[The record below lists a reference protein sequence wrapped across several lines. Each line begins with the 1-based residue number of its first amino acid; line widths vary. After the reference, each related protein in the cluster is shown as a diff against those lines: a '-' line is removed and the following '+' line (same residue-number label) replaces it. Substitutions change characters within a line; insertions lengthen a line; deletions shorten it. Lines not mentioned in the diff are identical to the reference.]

1 MNLLDKIKADIARH
15 ELMACHDLQGQL
27 AAIDVKALAV
37 LGTDNETPS
46 YSVDNR
52 TATIKIRGLLIP
64 SASRDYGDWATGYN
78 YINQYLTKANNDPSV
93 DEIVLDIDSGG
104 GYVKGLDD
112 VIETIA
118 NLSKPI
124 TTYASGDMYSA
135 AYYLGSSTDNIT
147 AEKDSGIGSI
157 GVYVVHEESSKA
169 LEKWG
174 ETYSIFRSG
183 KWKGAFNWFSPLA
196 KHEKE
201 RLQQGVDEAA
211 SLFFNHVAYKRNI
224 DTMTIADWQG
234 DTFSA
239 TKAKELGLI
248 DEIVGQTV
256 TQSPVDK
263 FLETKADFSAT
274 STQNPI
280 NLMEDTMDLNE
291 AKAKISELQGQ
302 VADKD
307 SALTAAQAK
316 AADAETKLAEVT
328 TKLEKIQ
335 AESRNKAVADL
346 EAKTGKTFSDAEKQA
361 FASMSDDQFALV
373 ASMAESNKPVMPA
386 SLQQA
391 QITAGNTES
400 AGLAGVIANL
410 TKGANNA

>member
-52 TATIKIRGLLIP
+52 TATIKVRGLLIP
-64 SASRDYGDWATGYN
+64 SASRDYGDWVTGYN
-78 YINQYLTKANNDPSV
+78 YINQYLAKANSDPFV
-93 DEIVLDIDSGG
+93 DEIILDIDSGG

-112 VIETIA
+112 VIENIA

-124 TTYASGDMYSA
+124 TTHASGDMYSA
-135 AYYLGSSTDNIT
+135 AYYLGSSTNNIT

-169 LEKWG
+169 LENMG

-211 SLFFNHVAYKRNI
+211 SLFFNHVAYKRDI

-248 DEIVGQTV
+248 DEIVGKTATNSP
-256 TQSPVDK
+256 TQV
-263 FLETKADFSAT
+263 EITTKADFSAT
-274 STQNPI
+274 STQNPKE
-280 NLMEDTMDLNE
+280 NTMDLNE

-361 FASMSDDQFALV
+361 FAGMSDDQFALV

>member
-37 LGTDNETPS
+37 LGKDSESPS

-64 SASRDYGDWATGYN
+64 SASRDYGDWVTGYN
-78 YINQYLTKANNDPSV
+78 YINQYLAKANNDPFV

-135 AYYLGSSTDNIT
+135 AYYLSSSTDNIT

-157 GVYVVHEESSKA
+157 GVYVVHSEESKA

-248 DEIVGQTV
+248 DEIVGKTATNSP
-256 TQSPVDK
+256 TQV
-263 FLETKADFSAT
+263 EITTKADFSAT
-274 STQNPI
+274 STQNPKE
-280 NLMEDTMDLNE
+280 NTMDLNE

-316 AADAETKLAEVT
+316 AADAETKIAEVT

-361 FASMSDDQFALV
+361 FAGMSDEQFALV

-391 QITAGNTES
+391 QITAGNTDS
-400 AGLAGVIANL
+400 TGLAGVIANL

>member
-1 MNLLDKIKADIARH
+1 MNILDKIKADIARH

-27 AAIDVKALAV
+27 TAIDVKALAV
-37 LGTDNETPS
+37 LGKDSETPS

-78 YINQYLTKANNDPSV
+78 YINQYLAKANNDPFV

-135 AYYLGSSTDNIT
+135 AYYLGSSTDRIT

-157 GVYVVHEESSKA
+157 GVYVVHSEDSKA

-211 SLFFNHVAYKRNI
+211 SLFFNHVAYKRGI
-224 DTMTIADWQG
+224 DAMTIADWQG
-234 DTFSA
+234 DTFTA

-248 DEIVGQTV
+248 DEIVGKTATNSP
-256 TQSPVDK
+256 TQV
-263 FLETKADFSAT
+263 EITTKADFSAT
-274 STQNPI
+274 STQNPKE
-280 NLMEDTMDLNE
+280 NTMDLNE

-302 VADKD
+302 VADKET
-307 SALTAAQAK
+307 ALASKDAKIAELQAK
-316 AADAETKLAEVT
+316 LTEQ
-328 TKLEKIQ
+328 Q
-335 AESRNKAVADL
+335 ANNRNKAVADL

-361 FASMSDDQFALV
+361 FAGMSDEQFALV
-373 ASMAESNKPVMPA
+373 ASMAESNKPAMPA

-400 AGLAGVIANL
+400 TGLAGVIANL

>member
-15 ELMACHDLQGQL
+15 ELMACYDLQGQL

-64 SASRDYGDWATGYN
+64 SASRDYGAWATGYN
-78 YINQYLTKANNDPSV
+78 YINQYLAKANNDPFV

-124 TTYASGDMYSA
+124 ATYASGDMYSA

-157 GVYVVHEESSKA
+157 GVYVVHSEESKA

-211 SLFFNHVAYKRNI
+211 SLFFNHVAYKRDI

-248 DEIVGQTV
+248 DEIVGKTV

-263 FLETKADFSAT
+263 FLETKADTSAT
-274 STQNPI
+274 STQNPKE
-280 NLMEDTMDLNE
+280 NTMDLNE

-346 EAKTGKTFSDAEKQA
+346 EAKTGKTFSDEQKQA

-373 ASMAESNKPVMPA
+373 ASMAESNKPVMPT

-400 AGLAGVIANL
+400 TGLAGVVANL
-410 TKGANNA
+410 AKGANNA

>member
-1 MNLLDKIKADIARH
+1 MNILDKVKADIARH

-27 AAIDVKALAV
+27 AAIDVKALAA

-64 SASRDYGDWATGYN
+64 SASRDYGDWVTGYN
-78 YINQYLTKANNDPSV
+78 YINQYLAKANNDPFV

-124 TTYASGDMYSA
+124 TTYASGDMYSG
-135 AYYLGSSTDNIT
+135 AYYLGSSTDRIT

-157 GVYVVHEESSKA
+157 GVYVVHSEESKA

-211 SLFFNHVAYKRNI
+211 SLFFNHVAYKRDI

-256 TQSPVDK
+256 TQSPTQV
-263 FLETKADFSAT
+263 EITTKADFSAT
-274 STQNPI
+274 STQNPKE
-280 NLMEDTMDLNE
+280 NTMDLNE

-346 EAKTGKTFSDAEKQA
+346 EAKTGKTFSDEQKQA
-361 FASMSDDQFALV
+361 FVSMSDDQFALV
-373 ASMAESNKPVMPA
+373 VSMAESNKPVMPA

-391 QITAGNTES
+391 QITAGNSES
-400 AGLAGVIANL
+400 TGLAGVIANL

>member
-1 MNLLDKIKADIARH
+1 MNLLDKVKADVARH

-37 LGTDNETPS
+37 MGTDNETPS

-64 SASRDYGDWATGYN
+64 SASRDYGGWVTGYN
-78 YINQYLTKANNDPSV
+78 YINQYLAKANNDPFV
-93 DEIVLDIDSGG
+93 DEIILDIDSGG

-124 TTYASGDMYSA
+124 TTYASGDMYSG

-157 GVYVVHEESSKA
+157 GVFVVHSEESKA

-211 SLFFNHVAYKRNI
+211 SLFFNHVAYKRNL
-224 DTMTIADWQG
+224 DAMTIADWQG

-248 DEIVGQTV
+248 DEIVGKTATNSP
-256 TQSPVDK
+256 TQV
-263 FLETKADFSAT
+263 EITTKADFSAT
-274 STQNPI
+274 STQNPKE
-280 NLMEDTMDLNE
+280 NTMDLNE

-400 AGLAGVIANL
+400 TGLAGVIANL

>member
-37 LGTDNETPS
+37 LGTDSDTPS

-52 TATIKIRGLLIP
+52 TATIKVRGLLIP
-64 SASRDYGDWATGYN
+64 SASRDYGNWITGYN
-78 YINQYLTKANNDPSV
+78 YINQYLTKANNDPFV

-157 GVYVVHEESSKA
+157 GVYVVHSEDSKA

-211 SLFFNHVAYKRNI
+211 TLFFNHVAYKRDI

-248 DEIVGQTV
+248 DEIVGKTATNSP
-256 TQSPVDK
+256 TQV
-263 FLETKADFSAT
+263 EITTKADTSAT
-274 STQNPI
+274 TKNPKE
-280 NLMEDTMDLNE
+280 NTMDL
-291 AKAKISELQGQ
+291 AQAQAKISELQGQ

-307 SALTAAQAK
+307 SALTQAQAK
-316 AADAETKLAEVT
+316 ANDAETKLAAITAKFE
-328 TKLEKIQ
+328 KLQ
-335 AESRNKAVADL
+335 ADGRNKAVADL

-361 FASMSDDQFALV
+361 FAGMSDEQFALV

-400 AGLAGVIANL
+400 TGLAGVVANL
-410 TKGANNA
+410 AKGASNA

>member
-37 LGTDNETPS
+37 MGTDSETPS

-52 TATIKIRGLLIP
+52 TATIKVRGLLVP
-64 SASRDYGDWATGYN
+64 SASRDYGDWVTGYN
-78 YINQYLTKANNDPSV
+78 YINQYLAKANNDPFV

-135 AYYLGSSTDNIT
+135 AYYLGSSTGRIT

-157 GVYVVHEESSKA
+157 GVYVVHSEESKA

-248 DEIVGQTV
+248 DEIVGKTV

-263 FLETKADFSAT
+263 FLETKAESSAT
-274 STQNPI
+274 TNPQPKE
-280 NLMEDTMDLNE
+280 LDMDLVQALAENSNLKAQVAE
-291 AKAKISELQGQ
+291 KETALASKDAKIAELQ
-302 VADKD
+302 AK
-307 SALTAAQAK
+307 LTEQQAS
-316 AADAETKLAEVT
+316 
-328 TKLEKIQ
+328 
-335 AESRNKAVADL
+335 SRNKAVADL
-346 EAKTGKTFSDAEKQA
+346 EAKTGKTFSDEQKQA
-361 FASMSDDQFALV
+361 FAGMSDDQFALV

-400 AGLAGVIANL
+400 TGLAGVIANL

>member
-15 ELMACHDLQGQL
+15 ELMSCHDLQGQL
-27 AAIDVKALAV
+27 TAIDVKALAV
-37 LGTDNETPS
+37 LGKDSETPS

-52 TATIKIRGLLIP
+52 TATIKIRGLLVP
-64 SASRDYGDWATGYN
+64 SASRDYGDWITGYN
-78 YINQYLTKANNDPSV
+78 YINQYLAKANNDPFV

-135 AYYLGSSTDNIT
+135 AYYLGSSTNNIT

-157 GVYVVHEESSKA
+157 GVYVVHSEESKA

-211 SLFFNHVAYKRNI
+211 SLFFNHVAYKRDI

-248 DEIVGQTV
+248 DEIVGKTV

-263 FLETKADFSAT
+263 FLETKAESSAT
-274 STQNPI
+274 TDPKPKE
-280 NLMEDTMDLNE
+280 LDMDLVQALAENSNL
-291 AKAKISELQGQ
+291 KAQ
-302 VADKD
+302 VADKET
-307 SALTAAQAK
+307 ALASKDAKIAELQAK
-316 AADAETKLAEVT
+316 LTEQ
-328 TKLEKIQ
+328 Q
-335 AESRNKAVADL
+335 ANNRNKGVADL

-361 FASMSDDQFALV
+361 FAGMSDDQFALV

-400 AGLAGVIANL
+400 TGLAGVIANL

>member
-37 LGTDNETPS
+37 LGTDSDTPS

-52 TATIKIRGLLIP
+52 TATIKVRGLLIP
-64 SASRDYGDWATGYN
+64 NASRDYGGWVTGYN
-78 YINQYLTKANNDPSV
+78 YINQYLAKANNDPFI

-104 GYVKGLDD
+104 GYVKGLDG

-124 TTYASGDMYSA
+124 TTYASGNMYSA

-157 GVYVVHEESSKA
+157 GVYVVHSEDSKA

-248 DEIVGQTV
+248 DEIVGKTAINTAAQVEIT
-256 TQSPVDK
+256 
-263 FLETKADFSAT
+263 TKAESSAT
-274 STQNPI
+274 TNPQPKE
-280 NLMEDTMDLNE
+280 LDMDLVQALAENSNL
-291 AKAKISELQGQ
+291 KAQ

-307 SALTAAQAK
+307 TALASKDAKIAELQAK
-316 AADAETKLAEVT
+316 LTEQ
-328 TKLEKIQ
+328 Q
-335 AESRNKAVADL
+335 ANNRNKAVADL

-361 FASMSDDQFALV
+361 FAGMSDDQFALV

-400 AGLAGVIANL
+400 TGLAGVIANL
-410 TKGANNA
+410 SKGASNA

>member
-52 TATIKIRGLLIP
+52 TATIKVRGLLVP
-64 SASRDYGDWATGYN
+64 SASRDYGNWITGYN
-78 YINQYLTKANNDPSV
+78 YINQYLAKANNDPFV
-93 DEIVLDIDSGG
+93 DEIVLNIDSGG

-157 GVYVVHEESSKA
+157 GVYVVHSEDSKA

-211 SLFFNHVAYKRNI
+211 SLFFNHVAYKRDI
-224 DTMTIADWQG
+224 DAMTIADWQG
-234 DTFSA
+234 DTFTA

-248 DEIVGQTV
+248 DEIVGKTV
-256 TQSPVDK
+256 VQPPVDQ
-263 FLETKADFSAT
+263 FLETKAESSAT
-274 STQNPI
+274 TNPQPKE
-280 NLMEDTMDLNE
+280 LDMDLVQALAENSNL
-291 AKAKISELQGQ
+291 KAQ
-302 VADKD
+302 VADKET
-307 SALTAAQAK
+307 ALASKDAKIAELQAK
-316 AADAETKLAEVT
+316 LTEQ
-328 TKLEKIQ
+328 Q
-335 AESRNKAVADL
+335 ANNRNKAVADL

-361 FASMSDDQFALV
+361 FVSMSDDQFALV

-391 QITAGNTES
+391 QIIAGNTDS
-400 AGLAGVIANL
+400 TGLAGVVANL
-410 TKGANNA
+410 AKGAKNA

>member
-37 LGTDNETPS
+37 MGTDNETPS

-52 TATIKIRGLLIP
+52 TATIKIRGLLVP

-78 YINQYLTKANNDPSV
+78 YINQYLTKANNDPFV
-93 DEIVLDIDSGG
+93 DEIVLDINSGG

-124 TTYASGDMYSA
+124 TTYASGDMYSG
-135 AYYLGSSTDNIT
+135 AYYLGSSTDRIT

-157 GVYVVHEESSKA
+157 GVFVVHSEESKA

-211 SLFFNHVAYKRNI
+211 SLFFNHVAYKRDI

-248 DEIVGQTV
+248 DEIVGKTV
-256 TQSPVDK
+256 TQSPVEQ
-263 FLETKADFSAT
+263 FLETKAESSAT
-274 STQNPI
+274 TNPQPKE
-280 NLMEDTMDLNE
+280 LDMDLVQALAENSNL
-291 AKAKISELQGQ
+291 KAQ
-302 VADKD
+302 VADKET
-307 SALTAAQAK
+307 ALASKDAKIAELQAK
-316 AADAETKLAEVT
+316 LTEQ
-328 TKLEKIQ
+328 Q
-335 AESRNKAVADL
+335 ANNRNKAVADL

-361 FASMSDDQFALV
+361 FAGMSDEQFALV

-391 QITAGNTES
+391 QITAGSTES

-410 TKGANNA
+410 TKGVKNA

>member
-52 TATIKIRGLLIP
+52 TATIKVRGLLIP
-64 SASRDYGDWATGYN
+64 SASRDYGNWITGYN
-78 YINQYLTKANNDPSV
+78 YINQYLAKANNDPFV

-124 TTYASGDMYSA
+124 SAYASGDMYSG
-135 AYYLGSSTDNIT
+135 AYYLGSSTDRIT

-157 GVYVVHEESSKA
+157 GVFVVHSEESKA

-248 DEIVGQTV
+248 DEIVGKTAANSP
-256 TQSPVDK
+256 TQV
-263 FLETKADFSAT
+263 ENTTKADFSAT

-280 NLMEDTMDLNE
+280 NPMEDTMDLVQALAENSNLKAQVAE
-291 AKAKISELQGQ
+291 KETALASKDAKIAELQ
-302 VADKD
+302 AK
-307 SALTAAQAK
+307 LTEQ
-316 AADAETKLAEVT
+316 
-328 TKLEKIQ
+328 Q

-361 FASMSDDQFALV
+361 FAGMSDEQFALV

-400 AGLAGVIANL
+400 TGLAGVVANL
-410 TKGANNA
+410 AKGANNA

>member
-1 MNLLDKIKADIARH
+1 MNLLEKIKADIARH

-37 LGTDNETPS
+37 LGKDSETPS

-78 YINQYLTKANNDPSV
+78 YINQYLAKANNDPFV

-157 GVYVVHEESSKA
+157 GVYVVHSEDSKA

-211 SLFFNHVAYKRNI
+211 SLFFNHVAYKRDI
-224 DTMTIADWQG
+224 DAMTIADWQG

-248 DEIVGQTV
+248 DEIVGKTAINTA
-256 TQSPVDK
+256 TQV
-263 FLETKADFSAT
+263 EITTKADFSAT
-274 STQNPI
+274 STQNPKE
-280 NLMEDTMDLNE
+280 NTMDLNE

-335 AESRNKAVADL
+335 ADGRNKAVADL

-361 FASMSDDQFALV
+361 FAGMSDDQFALV

-400 AGLAGVIANL
+400 TGLAGVIANL

>member
-37 LGTDNETPS
+37 LGTDSDTPS

-78 YINQYLTKANNDPSV
+78 YINQYLTKANNDPFV

-135 AYYLGSSTDNIT
+135 AYYLGSSTGRIT

-157 GVYVVHEESSKA
+157 GVYVVHSEDSKA

-211 SLFFNHVAYKRNI
+211 SLFFNHVAYKRGI

-248 DEIVGQTV
+248 DEIVGKTATNSP
-256 TQSPVDK
+256 TQV
-263 FLETKADFSAT
+263 EITTKADTSAT
-274 STQNPI
+274 TKNPKE
-280 NLMEDTMDLNE
+280 NTMDL
-291 AKAKISELQGQ
+291 AQAQAKISELQGQ

-307 SALTAAQAK
+307 SALTQAQAK
-316 AADAETKLAEVT
+316 ANGAETKLAAITAKFE
-328 TKLEKIQ
+328 KLQ
-335 AESRNKAVADL
+335 ADGRNKAVADL

-361 FASMSDDQFALV
+361 FAGMSDEQFALV

-400 AGLAGVIANL
+400 TGLAGVVANL
-410 TKGANNA
+410 AKGASNA

>member
-1 MNLLDKIKADIARH
+1 MNILDKIKADIARH

-37 LGTDNETPS
+37 LGKDSDTPS

-64 SASRDYGDWATGYN
+64 IASRDYGDRITGYN
-78 YINQYLTKANNDPSV
+78 YINQYLAKANNDPFI

-112 VIETIA
+112 VIEHIA

-135 AYYLGSSTDNIT
+135 AYYLGSSTNNIT

-157 GVYVVHEESSKA
+157 GVYVVHSEDSKA

-211 SLFFNHVAYKRNI
+211 SLFFNHVAYKRGI

-248 DEIVGQTV
+248 DEIVGKTATNSP
-256 TQSPVDK
+256 TQV
-263 FLETKADFSAT
+263 EITTKADTSAT
-274 STQNPI
+274 STKNPKE
-280 NLMEDTMDLNE
+280 NTMDLNE

-316 AADAETKLAEVT
+316 AGEAETKLAEVT

-400 AGLAGVIANL
+400 TGLAGVIANL
-410 TKGANNA
+410 TKGASNA

>member
-37 LGTDNETPS
+37 LGTDSDTPS

-78 YINQYLTKANNDPSV
+78 YINQYLAKANNDPFV

-157 GVYVVHEESSKA
+157 GVYVVHSEDSKA

-211 SLFFNHVAYKRNI
+211 SLFFNHVAYKRDI
-224 DTMTIADWQG
+224 DAMTIADWQG

-248 DEIVGQTV
+248 DEIVGKTATNAP
-256 TQSPVDK
+256 TQV
-263 FLETKADFSAT
+263 EITTKADTSAT
-274 STQNPI
+274 TKNPKE
-280 NLMEDTMDLNE
+280 NTMDL
-291 AKAKISELQGQ
+291 AQAQAKISELQGQ

-307 SALTAAQAK
+307 SALTQAQAK
-316 AADAETKLAEVT
+316 ANDAETKLAAITAKFE
-328 TKLEKIQ
+328 KLQ
-335 AESRNKAVADL
+335 ADGRNKAVADL

-361 FASMSDDQFALV
+361 FAGMSDDQFALV

-400 AGLAGVIANL
+400 TGLAGVIANL
-410 TKGANNA
+410 TKGSSNA

>member
-1 MNLLDKIKADIARH
+1 MNILDKIKADIARH
-15 ELMACHDLQGQL
+15 ELMACYDLQGQL

-37 LGTDNETPS
+37 LGKDSDTPS

-64 SASRDYGDWATGYN
+64 SASRDYGDWVTGYN
-78 YINQYLTKANNDPSV
+78 YINQYLAKANNDPFV
-93 DEIVLDIDSGG
+93 DEIVLDIGSGG

-135 AYYLGSSTDNIT
+135 AYYLGSSTNNIT
-147 AEKDSGIGSI
+147 AEKGSGIGSI
-157 GVYVVHEESSKA
+157 GVYVVHGEESKA

-211 SLFFNHVAYKRNI
+211 SLFFNHVAYKRDI
-224 DTMTIADWQG
+224 DAMTIADWQG

-239 TKAKELGLI
+239 AKAKELGLI

-263 FLETKADFSAT
+263 FLETKAESSAT
-274 STQNPI
+274 TNPQPKE
-280 NLMEDTMDLNE
+280 LDMDLVQALAENSNLKAQVAE
-291 AKAKISELQGQ
+291 KETALASKDAKIAELQ
-302 VADKD
+302 AK
-307 SALTAAQAK
+307 LTEQ
-316 AADAETKLAEVT
+316 
-328 TKLEKIQ
+328 Q

-361 FASMSDDQFALV
+361 FAGMSDEQFALV
-373 ASMAESNKPVMPA
+373 ASMAESNKPVMPS

-400 AGLAGVIANL
+400 TGLAGVIANL
-410 TKGANNA
+410 TKGASNA

>member
-37 LGTDNETPS
+37 LGADNETPS

-78 YINQYLTKANNDPSV
+78 YINQYLAKANNDPFV

-135 AYYLGSSTDNIT
+135 AYYLGSSTGRIT

-157 GVYVVHEESSKA
+157 GVYVVHSEDSKA

-211 SLFFNHVAYKRNI
+211 SLFFNHVAYKRDI

-248 DEIVGQTV
+248 DEIVGKTAINTA
-256 TQSPVDK
+256 TQV
-263 FLETKADFSAT
+263 EITTKADNSAT
-274 STQNPI
+274 TTNPKE
-280 NLMEDTMDLNE
+280 NTMDL
-291 AKAKISELQGQ
+291 AQAQAKISELQGQ

-307 SALTAAQAK
+307 SALTQAQAK
-316 AADAETKLAEVT
+316 ANDAEAKLAAMTAKFE
-328 TKLEKIQ
+328 KLQ
-335 AESRNKAVADL
+335 ADGRNKAVADL

-400 AGLAGVIANL
+400 TGLAGVVANL
-410 TKGANNA
+410 AKGANNA

>member
-1 MNLLDKIKADIARH
+1 MNILDKIKADIARH

-27 AAIDVKALAV
+27 TAIDVKALAV
-37 LGTDNETPS
+37 LGKDSETPS

-52 TATIKIRGLLIP
+52 TATIKIRGLLVPI
-64 SASRDYGDWATGYN
+64 ASRDYGDWITGYN
-78 YINQYLTKANNDPSV
+78 YINQYLAKANNDPFV

-135 AYYLGSSTDNIT
+135 AYYLGSSTDKIT

-157 GVYVVHEESSKA
+157 GVYVVHSEDSKA

-211 SLFFNHVAYKRNI
+211 SLFFNHVAYKRDI

-248 DEIVGQTV
+248 DEIVGKTV
-256 TQSPVDK
+256 TQSPVEK
-263 FLETKADFSAT
+263 FLETKAESSAT
-274 STQNPI
+274 TNPQPKE
-280 NLMEDTMDLNE
+280 LDMDLVQALAENSNL
-291 AKAKISELQGQ
+291 KAQ
-302 VADKD
+302 VADKET
-307 SALTAAQAK
+307 ALASKDAKIAELQAK
-316 AADAETKLAEVT
+316 LNEQ
-328 TKLEKIQ
+328 Q
-335 AESRNKAVADL
+335 ASSRNKAVAGL

-361 FASMSDDQFALV
+361 FAGMSDDQFALV
-373 ASMAESNKPVMPA
+373 ASMAESNKPVMPV

-391 QITAGNTES
+391 QITAGSTES
-400 AGLAGVIANL
+400 TGLAGVVANL
-410 TKGANNA
+410 AKGANNA

>member
-1 MNLLDKIKADIARH
+1 MNILDKIKADIARH

-37 LGTDNETPS
+37 LGKDSETPS

-52 TATIKIRGLLIP
+52 TATIKVRGLLVP
-64 SASRDYGDWATGYN
+64 SASRDYGAWATGYN
-78 YINQYLTKANNDPSV
+78 YINQYLAKANNDPFV

-135 AYYLGSSTDNIT
+135 AYYLGSSTDRIT

-157 GVYVVHEESSKA
+157 GVFVVHSEESKA

-211 SLFFNHVAYKRNI
+211 SLFFNHVAYKRDI

-248 DEIVGQTV
+248 DEIVGKTV

-263 FLETKADFSAT
+263 FLETKAESSAT
-274 STQNPI
+274 TNPQPKE
-280 NLMEDTMDLNE
+280 LDMDLVQALAENSNL
-291 AKAKISELQGQ
+291 KAQ
-302 VADKD
+302 VADKET
-307 SALTAAQAK
+307 ALASKDAKIAELQAK
-316 AADAETKLAEVT
+316 LTEQ
-328 TKLEKIQ
+328 Q
-335 AESRNKAVADL
+335 ANNRNKAVADL

-400 AGLAGVIANL
+400 TGLAGVIANL

>member
-37 LGTDNETPS
+37 LGTNNETPS

-52 TATIKIRGLLIP
+52 TATIKIRGLLVP
-64 SASRDYGDWATGYN
+64 SASRDYGDWVTGYN
-78 YINQYLTKANNDPSV
+78 YINQYLAKANNDPFV

-124 TTYASGDMYSA
+124 TTYASGDMYSG
-135 AYYLGSSTDNIT
+135 AYYIGSSTDRIT

-157 GVYVVHEESSKA
+157 GVFVVHSEESKA

-211 SLFFNHVAYKRNI
+211 SLFFNHVAYKRDI
-224 DTMTIADWQG
+224 DAMTIADWQG
-234 DTFSA
+234 DTFNA
-239 TKAKELGLI
+239 TKAKELRLI
-248 DEIVGQTV
+248 DEIVGKTV

-263 FLETKADFSAT
+263 FLETKAESSAT
-274 STQNPI
+274 TNPQPKE
-280 NLMEDTMDLNE
+280 LDMDLVQALAENSNL
-291 AKAKISELQGQ
+291 KAQ
-302 VADKD
+302 VADKET
-307 SALTAAQAK
+307 ALASKDAKIAELQAK
-316 AADAETKLAEVT
+316 LTEQ
-328 TKLEKIQ
+328 Q
-335 AESRNKAVADL
+335 ANNRNKAVADL

-361 FASMSDDQFALV
+361 FAGMSDDQFALV

-400 AGLAGVIANL
+400 TGLAGVVANL

>member
-1 MNLLDKIKADIARH
+1 MNLLDKIEADIARH
-15 ELMACHDLQGQL
+15 ELMACYDLQGQL

-52 TATIKIRGLLIP
+52 TATIKIRGLLVP
-64 SASRDYGDWATGYN
+64 SASRDYGDWITGYN
-78 YINQYLTKANNDPSV
+78 YINQYLAKANNDPFV

-104 GYVKGLDD
+104 GYVKGLDG

-157 GVYVVHEESSKA
+157 GVYVVHSEDSKA

-201 RLQQGVDEAA
+201 RLQQGVDDAA

-248 DEIVGQTV
+248 DEIVGKTATNSP
-256 TQSPVDK
+256 TQV
-263 FLETKADFSAT
+263 EITTKADFSAT
-274 STQNPI
+274 STQNPKE
-280 NLMEDTMDLNE
+280 NTMDLNE

-316 AADAETKLAEVT
+316 AADAETKLTEVT

-361 FASMSDDQFALV
+361 FAGMSDDQFALV

-391 QITAGNTES
+391 QITAGSTES
-400 AGLAGVIANL
+400 TGLAGVVANL
-410 TKGANNA
+410 AKGANNA

>member
-1 MNLLDKIKADIARH
+1 MNLLEKIKADIARH

-27 AAIDVKALAV
+27 AVIDVKALAV
-37 LGTDNETPS
+37 LGKDNETPS

-52 TATIKIRGLLIP
+52 TATIKIRGLLVP
-64 SASRDYGDWATGYN
+64 NASRDYGDWVTGYN
-78 YINQYLTKANNDPSV
+78 YINQYLAKANNDPFV
-93 DEIVLDIDSGG
+93 DEIILDIDSGG

-135 AYYLGSSTDNIT
+135 AYYLGSSTNNIT

-157 GVYVVHEESSKA
+157 GVYVVHCEDSKA

-211 SLFFNHVAYKRNI
+211 SLFFNHVAYKRGI
-224 DTMTIADWQG
+224 DTMAIADWQG

-248 DEIVGQTV
+248 DEIVGQTATNTA
-256 TQSPVDK
+256 TQV
-263 FLETKADFSAT
+263 EITTKADTSAT
-274 STQNPI
+274 TTNPKE
-280 NLMEDTMDLNE
+280 NTMDL
-291 AKAKISELQGQ
+291 AQAQAKISELQGQ

-307 SALTAAQAK
+307 SALTQAQAK
-316 AADAETKLAEVT
+316 ANDAEAKLAAMTAKFE
-328 TKLEKIQ
+328 KLQ
-335 AESRNKAVADL
+335 ADGRNKAVAEL

-400 AGLAGVIANL
+400 TGLAGVIANL
-410 TKGANNA
+410 EKQGANHA

>member
-15 ELMACHDLQGQL
+15 ELMACYDLQGQL

-37 LGTDNETPS
+37 LGTDNESPS

-52 TATIKIRGLLIP
+52 TATIKIRGLLVP
-64 SASRDYGDWATGYN
+64 SASCDYGDWVTGYN
-78 YINQYLTKANNDPSV
+78 YINQYLAKANNDPFV

-135 AYYLGSSTDNIT
+135 AYYLGSSTNNIT
-147 AEKDSGIGSI
+147 AEKDSGVGSI
-157 GVYVVHEESSKA
+157 GVYVVHSEDSKA

-211 SLFFNHVAYKRNI
+211 SLFFNHVAYKRDI
-224 DTMTIADWQG
+224 DTMTIAGWQG
-234 DTFSA
+234 DTFTA

-248 DEIVGQTV
+248 DEIVGKTV
-256 TQSPVDK
+256 TQSPVEK
-263 FLETKADFSAT
+263 FLETKAESSAT
-274 STQNPI
+274 TNPQPKE
-280 NLMEDTMDLNE
+280 LDMDLVQALAENSNL
-291 AKAKISELQGQ
+291 KAQ
-302 VADKD
+302 VADKET
-307 SALTAAQAK
+307 ALASKDAKIAELQAK
-316 AADAETKLAEVT
+316 LNEQ
-328 TKLEKIQ
+328 Q
-335 AESRNKAVADL
+335 ANNRNKAVADL

-361 FASMSDDQFALV
+361 FVGMSDEQFALV

-400 AGLAGVIANL
+400 TGLAGVIANL
-410 TKGANNA
+410 TKGASNA

>member
-37 LGTDNETPS
+37 LGKDSETPS

-64 SASRDYGDWATGYN
+64 NASRDYGAWATGYN
-78 YINQYLTKANNDPSV
+78 YINQYLAKANNDPFV
-93 DEIVLDIDSGG
+93 DEILLDIDSGG
-104 GYVKGLDD
+104 GYIKGLDD

-124 TTYASGDMYSA
+124 TTYASGDMYSG
-135 AYYLGSSTDNIT
+135 AYYLGSSTDRIT

-157 GVYVVHEESSKA
+157 GVFVVHSEESKA

-211 SLFFNHVAYKRNI
+211 SLFFNHVAYKRDI

-248 DEIVGQTV
+248 DEIVGKTV
-256 TQSPVDK
+256 TQSPVEQ
-263 FLETKADFSAT
+263 FLETKAESSAT
-274 STQNPI
+274 TNPQPKE
-280 NLMEDTMDLNE
+280 LDMDLVQALAENSNL
-291 AKAKISELQGQ
+291 KAQ
-302 VADKD
+302 VADKET
-307 SALTAAQAK
+307 ALASKDAKIAELQAK
-316 AADAETKLAEVT
+316 LTEQ
-328 TKLEKIQ
+328 Q
-335 AESRNKAVADL
+335 ANNRNKAVADL
-346 EAKTGKTFSDAEKQA
+346 EAKTGKTFSDVEKQA
-361 FASMSDDQFALV
+361 FVSMSDDQFALV

-400 AGLAGVIANL
+400 TGLAGVVANL
-410 TKGANNA
+410 AKGANNA

>member
-1 MNLLDKIKADIARH
+1 MNLLDKIKADIASH

-27 AAIDVKALAV
+27 TAIDVKALAV
-37 LGTDNETPS
+37 LGKDSETPS

-52 TATIKIRGLLIP
+52 TATIKIRGLLVP
-64 SASRDYGDWATGYN
+64 SASRDYGDWITGYN
-78 YINQYLTKANNDPSV
+78 YINQYLAKANNDPFI

-135 AYYLGSSTDNIT
+135 AYYLGSSTNNIT

-157 GVYVVHEESSKA
+157 GVFVVHSEESKA

-211 SLFFNHVAYKRNI
+211 SLFFNHVAYKRDI

-256 TQSPVDK
+256 TQSPVEQ
-263 FLETKADFSAT
+263 FLETKAESSAT
-274 STQNPI
+274 TNPQPKE
-280 NLMEDTMDLNE
+280 LDMDLVQALAENSNL
-291 AKAKISELQGQ
+291 KAQ
-302 VADKD
+302 VADKET
-307 SALTAAQAK
+307 ALASKDAKIAELQAK
-316 AADAETKLAEVT
+316 LTEQ
-328 TKLEKIQ
+328 Q

-361 FASMSDDQFALV
+361 FAGMSDDQFALV

-400 AGLAGVIANL
+400 TGLAGVVANL
-410 TKGANNA
+410 AKGANNA

>member
-15 ELMACHDLQGQL
+15 ELMACYDLQGQL

-37 LGTDNETPS
+37 LGKDSETPS

-52 TATIKIRGLLIP
+52 TATIKIRGLLVP
-64 SASRDYGDWATGYN
+64 SASRDYGDWITGYN
-78 YINQYLTKANNDPSV
+78 YINQYLAKANNDPFV

-124 TTYASGDMYSA
+124 TAYASGDMYSA

-157 GVYVVHEESSKA
+157 GVYVVHSEESKA

-183 KWKGAFNWFSPLA
+183 KWKGAFNWFTPLA

-211 SLFFNHVAYKRNI
+211 SLFFNHVAYKRDI
-224 DTMTIADWQG
+224 DTMAIADWQG

-248 DEIVGQTV
+248 DEIVGKTV
-256 TQSPVDK
+256 TQSPVEQ
-263 FLETKADFSAT
+263 FLETKAESSAT
-274 STQNPI
+274 TNPQPKE
-280 NLMEDTMDLNE
+280 LDMDLVQALAENSNL
-291 AKAKISELQGQ
+291 KAQ
-302 VADKD
+302 VADKET
-307 SALTAAQAK
+307 ALASKDAKIAELQAK
-316 AADAETKLAEVT
+316 LTEQ
-328 TKLEKIQ
+328 Q
-335 AESRNKAVADL
+335 ANNRNKAVADL
-346 EAKTGKTFSDAEKQA
+346 EAKTGKTFSDEQKQA
-361 FASMSDDQFALV
+361 FAGMSDDQFALV
-373 ASMAESNKPVMPA
+373 ASMAESNKPAMPA

-400 AGLAGVIANL
+400 TGLAGVIANL

>member
-27 AAIDVKALAV
+27 TAIDVKALAV
-37 LGTDNETPS
+37 LGKDSETPS

-52 TATIKIRGLLIP
+52 TATIKVRGLLVP
-64 SASRDYGDWATGYN
+64 SASRDYGDWITGYN
-78 YINQYLTKANNDPSV
+78 YINQYLAKANNDPFV

-124 TTYASGDMYSA
+124 SAYASGNMYSA
-135 AYYLGSSTDNIT
+135 AYYLGSSTDRIT

-157 GVYVVHEESSKA
+157 GVYVVHSEESKA

-248 DEIVGQTV
+248 DEIVGKTV

-263 FLETKADFSAT
+263 FLETKAESSAT
-274 STQNPI
+274 TNPQPKE
-280 NLMEDTMDLNE
+280 LDMDLVQALAENSNLKAQVAE
-291 AKAKISELQGQ
+291 KETALASKDAKIAELQ
-302 VADKD
+302 AK
-307 SALTAAQAK
+307 LTEQ
-316 AADAETKLAEVT
+316 
-328 TKLEKIQ
+328 Q

-400 AGLAGVIANL
+400 TGLAGVVANL
-410 TKGANNA
+410 AKGANNA

>member
-37 LGTDNETPS
+37 LGKDSDTPS

-52 TATIKIRGLLIP
+52 TATIKVRGLLVP
-64 SASRDYGDWATGYN
+64 SASHDYGDWVTGYN
-78 YINQYLTKANNDPSV
+78 YINQYLAKANNDPFV

-112 VIETIA
+112 VIDTIA

-124 TTYASGDMYSA
+124 TTHASGDMYSA
-135 AYYLGSSTDNIT
+135 AYYLGSSTNNIT

-157 GVYVVHEESSKA
+157 GVYVVHSEDSKA

-211 SLFFNHVAYKRNI
+211 SLFFNHVAYKRDI
-224 DTMTIADWQG
+224 DAMTIADWQG

-239 TKAKELGLI
+239 AKAKELGLI
-248 DEIVGQTV
+248 DEIVGKTATNSP
-256 TQSPVDK
+256 TQV
-263 FLETKADFSAT
+263 EITTKADTSAT
-274 STQNPI
+274 TTNPKE
-280 NLMEDTMDLNE
+280 NTMDL
-291 AKAKISELQGQ
+291 AQAQAKISELQGQ

-307 SALTAAQAK
+307 SALTQAQAK
-316 AADAETKLAEVT
+316 ANDAETKLAAVT
-328 TKLEKIQ
+328 AKFEKLQ
-335 AESRNKAVADL
+335 ADGRNKAVADL

-361 FASMSDDQFALV
+361 FAGMSDEQFALV
-373 ASMAESNKPVMPA
+373 ASMAESNKPAMPA

-400 AGLAGVIANL
+400 TGLAGVIANL

>member
-64 SASRDYGDWATGYN
+64 SASRDYGDWVTGYN
-78 YINQYLTKANNDPSV
+78 YINQYLAKANNDPFV

-112 VIETIA
+112 VIEAIA

-124 TTYASGDMYSA
+124 TTYAGGDMYSA
-135 AYYLGSSTDNIT
+135 AYYLGSSTDRIT

-183 KWKGAFNWFSPLA
+183 KWKGAFNWFTPLA

-211 SLFFNHVAYKRNI
+211 SLFFNHVAYKRDI

-248 DEIVGQTV
+248 DEIVGKTATNSP
-256 TQSPVDK
+256 TQV
-263 FLETKADFSAT
+263 EITTKADFSAT
-274 STQNPI
+274 STQNPKE
-280 NLMEDTMDLNE
+280 NTMDLVQ

-361 FASMSDDQFALV
+361 FAGMSDDQFALV

-391 QITAGNTES
+391 QITEGNTES
-400 AGLAGVIANL
+400 TGLTGVIANL
-410 TKGANNA
+410 AKGANNA

>member
-1 MNLLDKIKADIARH
+1 MNILDKIKADIARH

-52 TATIKIRGLLIP
+52 TATIKVRGLLIP
-64 SASRDYGDWATGYN
+64 SASRDYGGWVTGYN
-78 YINQYLTKANNDPSV
+78 YINQYLAKADNDPFI
-93 DEIVLDIDSGG
+93 DEIVLDINSGG

-112 VIETIA
+112 VIENIA

-183 KWKGAFNWFSPLA
+183 KWKGAFNWFTPLA

-211 SLFFNHVAYKRNI
+211 SLFFNHVAYKRDI

-234 DTFSA
+234 DTFTA

-248 DEIVGQTV
+248 DEIVGKTV

-263 FLETKADFSAT
+263 FLETKAESSAT
-274 STQNPI
+274 TNPQPKE
-280 NLMEDTMDLNE
+280 LDMDLVQALAENSNL
-291 AKAKISELQGQ
+291 KAQ
-302 VADKD
+302 VADKETVLASKD
-307 SALTAAQAK
+307 AKIAELQAK
-316 AADAETKLAEVT
+316 LNEQ
-328 TKLEKIQ
+328 Q
-335 AESRNKAVADL
+335 ASNRNKAVADL

-361 FASMSDDQFALV
+361 FVGMSDDQFALV
-373 ASMAESNKPVMPA
+373 ASMAESNKPAMPA

-400 AGLAGVIANL
+400 TGLAGVIANL
-410 TKGANNA
+410 TKGASNA

>member
-64 SASRDYGDWATGYN
+64 SASRDYGGWVTGYN
-78 YINQYLTKANNDPSV
+78 YINQYLAKANNDPFV
-93 DEIVLDIDSGG
+93 DEIVLDINSGG

-248 DEIVGQTV
+248 DQIVGKTV

-263 FLETKADFSAT
+263 FLETKAESSAT
-274 STQNPI
+274 TNPQPKE
-280 NLMEDTMDLNE
+280 LDMDLVQALAENSNL
-291 AKAKISELQGQ
+291 KAQ
-302 VADKD
+302 VADKET
-307 SALTAAQAK
+307 ALASKDAKIAELQAK
-316 AADAETKLAEVT
+316 LNEQ
-328 TKLEKIQ
+328 Q

-361 FASMSDDQFALV
+361 FAGMSDDQFALV

>member
-1 MNLLDKIKADIARH
+1 MTILDKIKADIARH

-37 LGTDNETPS
+37 LGKDSETPS

-52 TATIKIRGLLIP
+52 TATIKIRGLLVP
-64 SASRDYGDWATGYN
+64 SASRDYGDWVTGYN
-78 YINQYLTKANNDPSV
+78 YINQYLAKANNDPFV
-93 DEIVLDIDSGG
+93 DEIVLDINSGG

-124 TTYASGDMYSA
+124 TAYASGDMYSA

-147 AEKDSGIGSI
+147 AEKDSGVGSI
-157 GVYVVHEESSKA
+157 GVYVVHSEDSKA

-211 SLFFNHVAYKRNI
+211 SLFFNHVAYKRDI

-248 DEIVGQTV
+248 DEIVGKTATNSP
-256 TQSPVDK
+256 TQV
-263 FLETKADFSAT
+263 EITTKADTSAT
-274 STQNPI
+274 STQNPKE
-280 NLMEDTMDLNE
+280 NTMDLNE

-316 AADAETKLAEVT
+316 AADAETKLTEVT

-335 AESRNKAVADL
+335 AESRNKAVAEL
-346 EAKTGKTFSDAEKQA
+346 EAKTGKTFSNAEKQA
-361 FASMSDDQFALV
+361 FAGMSDEQFALV

-400 AGLAGVIANL
+400 TGLAGAIANL

>member
-37 LGTDNETPS
+37 LGKDSDTPS

-52 TATIKIRGLLIP
+52 TATIKVRGLLVP
-64 SASRDYGDWATGYN
+64 SASHDYGDWVTGYN
-78 YINQYLTKANNDPSV
+78 YINQYLAKANNDPFV

-112 VIETIA
+112 VIDTIA

-135 AYYLGSSTDNIT
+135 AYYLGSSTNNIT

-157 GVYVVHEESSKA
+157 GVYVVHSEDSKA

-211 SLFFNHVAYKRNI
+211 SLFFNHVAYKRDI
-224 DTMTIADWQG
+224 DAMTIADWQG

-239 TKAKELGLI
+239 AKAKELGLI
-248 DEIVGQTV
+248 DEIVGKTATNSP
-256 TQSPVDK
+256 TQV
-263 FLETKADFSAT
+263 EITTKADTSAT
-274 STQNPI
+274 TTNPKE
-280 NLMEDTMDLNE
+280 NTMDL
-291 AKAKISELQGQ
+291 AQAQAKISELQGQ

-307 SALTAAQAK
+307 SALTQAQAK
-316 AADAETKLAEVT
+316 ANDAETKLAAVT
-328 TKLEKIQ
+328 AKFEKLQ
-335 AESRNKAVADL
+335 ADGRNKAVADL

-361 FASMSDDQFALV
+361 FAGMSDEQFALV
-373 ASMAESNKPVMPA
+373 ASMAESNKPAMPA

-400 AGLAGVIANL
+400 TGLAGVIANL

>member
-37 LGTDNETPS
+37 MGTDSDTPS

-78 YINQYLTKANNDPSV
+78 YINQYLAKASNDPFV
-93 DEIVLDIDSGG
+93 DEIILDIDSGG

-157 GVYVVHEESSKA
+157 GVYVVHSEDSKA

-211 SLFFNHVAYKRNI
+211 SLFFNHVAYKRDI

-248 DEIVGQTV
+248 DEIVGKTV
-256 TQSPVDK
+256 TQSPVEQ
-263 FLETKADFSAT
+263 FLETKAESSAT
-274 STQNPI
+274 TNPRPKE
-280 NLMEDTMDLNE
+280 LDMDLVQALAENSNL
-291 AKAKISELQGQ
+291 KAQ
-302 VADKD
+302 VADKET
-307 SALTAAQAK
+307 ALASKDAKIAELQAK
-316 AADAETKLAEVT
+316 LTEQ
-328 TKLEKIQ
+328 Q
-335 AESRNKAVADL
+335 ANNRNKAVADL

-361 FASMSDDQFALV
+361 FAGMSDDQFALV

-400 AGLAGVIANL
+400 TGLAGVIANL
-410 TKGANNA
+410 TKGASNA

>member
-52 TATIKIRGLLIP
+52 TATIKVRGLLIP
-64 SASRDYGDWATGYN
+64 SASRDYGDWVTGYN
-78 YINQYLTKANNDPSV
+78 YINQYLAKANNDPFV
-93 DEIVLDIDSGG
+93 DEIVLDINSGG

-112 VIETIA
+112 VIEAIA

-124 TTYASGDMYSA
+124 ATYASGDMYSA

-183 KWKGAFNWFSPLA
+183 KWKGAFNWFTPLA

-248 DEIVGQTV
+248 DEIVGKTV

-263 FLETKADFSAT
+263 FLETKAESSAT
-274 STQNPI
+274 TDPKPKE
-280 NLMEDTMDLNE
+280 LDMDLVQALAENSNL
-291 AKAKISELQGQ
+291 KAQ
-302 VADKD
+302 VADKET
-307 SALTAAQAK
+307 ALASKDAKIAELQAK
-316 AADAETKLAEVT
+316 LTEQ
-328 TKLEKIQ
+328 Q
-335 AESRNKAVADL
+335 ASSRNKAVADL

-361 FASMSDDQFALV
+361 FSGMSDDQFALV

-400 AGLAGVIANL
+400 TGLAGVVANL
-410 TKGANNA
+410 AKGANNA

>member
-37 LGTDNETPS
+37 LGTDSDTPS

-52 TATIKIRGLLIP
+52 TATIKVRGLLIP
-64 SASRDYGDWATGYN
+64 NASRDYGGWVTGYN
-78 YINQYLTKANNDPSV
+78 YINQYLAKANNDPFI

-104 GYVKGLDD
+104 GYVKGLDG

-124 TTYASGDMYSA
+124 TTYASGNMYSA

-157 GVYVVHEESSKA
+157 GAYVVHSEDSKA

-248 DEIVGQTV
+248 DEIVGKTAINTAAQVEIT
-256 TQSPVDK
+256 
-263 FLETKADFSAT
+263 TKAESSAT
-274 STQNPI
+274 TNPQPKE
-280 NLMEDTMDLNE
+280 LDMDLVQALAENSNL
-291 AKAKISELQGQ
+291 KAQ

-307 SALTAAQAK
+307 TALASKDAKIAELQAK
-316 AADAETKLAEVT
+316 LTEQ
-328 TKLEKIQ
+328 Q
-335 AESRNKAVADL
+335 ANNRNKAVADL

-361 FASMSDDQFALV
+361 FAGMSDDQFALV

-400 AGLAGVIANL
+400 TGLAGVIANL
-410 TKGANNA
+410 SKGASNA